1 MTVSPDCKFLPQI
14 CLGVPGE
21 FTVARRVVEEDDW
34 DDNGSDWEDDKFE
47 DIPDDSEAATIQC
60 PHCRRYIHEDSQRCP
75 YCEHYISEEDAPP
88 SRKSWWII
96 LGTLLCLYIVYR
108 WIVG

>member
-1 MTVSPDCKFLPQI
+1 MPHRLPEDEEWDENESEE
-14 CLGVPGE
+14 GD
-21 FTVARRVVEEDDW
+21 VEEAFDESDD
-34 DDNGSDWEDDKFE
+34 DDE
-47 DIPDDSEAATIQC
+47 PTISC
-60 PHCRRYIHEDSQRCP
+60 PYCKRQIHEDSQRCP

-88 SRKSWWII
+88 ARKPWWII

>member
-1 MTVSPDCKFLPQI
+1 M
-14 CLGVPGE
+14 
-21 FTVARRVVEEDDW
+21 ARRLTDDEEW
-34 DDNGSDWEDDKFE
+34 DDGESDAAEASDDDE
-47 DIPDDSEAATIQC
+47 PTISCFYCKRQ
-60 PHCRRYIHEDSQRCP
+60 IHEDSQRCP

-88 SRKSWWII
+88 ARKPWWVI